1 MRNYILFFI
10 GLILSGCGQKAVVEH
25 ELSRVKSYMHS
36 QPDSALSIIQKI
48 DPSDISRRST
58 RARYSLLYSQALDK
72 NAIDLT
78 SDSLIRPAVEYYNS
92 HGRKIDKA
100 KCWYY
105 LARIYENSGDLDN
118 AIKSYVHAE
127 QYMVD
132 TRARRLLA
140 MLYANVGNLYI
151 QQNSFEDAD
160 RMCDKAIHTYRG
172 LNTVNEVF
180 AMCDKARLLH
190 LQAQHE
196 QALVMLERAES
207 VAMLHHD
214 PGSFLNIAHSKAA
227 VLSDMGADLNNQ
239 QQVVHSIL
247 SAYHEYNNGVLNPD
261 SYLLLTD
268 SYYRMNRLDSAA
280 YYAAKAL
287 ESIGSYTIN
296 QSVGLHV
303 LLARIY
309 EDKNELD
316 KANACLYTW
325 IELSDSLNKIEKTN
339 LIQDMEQKYR
349 TLQLRDSYDELQ
361 TRHITISIF
370 SLLLLVIAGGIIWI
384 IYRRKQAQ
392 INDYYNF
399 IDSLRS
405 AYSTLQDKYTA
416 LEKEVG
422 QHDDKTSKLFE
433 ALDNRLKSL
442 RKIMEMAST
451 FEENPG
457 VFYEKLRKHIKI
469 ESNQSGKALGDLFN
483 ITNLYHGG
491 IVDYLQAN
499 YPNLNDEDLALSC
512 MICLEFSPQQT
523 RLLFNHTNTSSIY
536 TKRSKLRRKL
546 EISDADNLEEFF
558 KSCIREHG
566 KSS

>member
-1 MRNYILFFI
+1 MKYCILLFI

-36 QPDSALSIIQKI
+36 QPDSALSIIERI

-58 RARYSLLYSQALDK
+58 RAGYSLLYSQALDK
-72 NAIDLT
+72 NEIDLT
-78 SDSLIRPAVEYYNS
+78 SDSLIRPAVEYYKR

-100 KCWYY
+100 KSWYY
-105 LARIYENSGDLDN
+105 LARIFENQGDIDN
-118 AIKSYVHAE
+118 AIKSYIEAE
-127 QYMVD
+127 RHMVD
-132 TRARRLLA
+132 TKARRLRG
-140 MLYANVGNLYI
+140 MLYANVGNLYFT
-151 QQNSFEDAD
+151 QYSFDDAL
-160 RMCDKAIHTYRG
+160 RMYDKAIDTYRG
-172 LNTVNEVF
+172 LNTVNEAY
-180 AMCDKARLLH
+180 AMCDKVRLLH
-190 LQAQHE
+190 LQGQHE
-196 QALVMLERAES
+196 QALVMLEQAES

-214 PGSFLNIAHSKAA
+214 PRCFLNIAHSKAA
-227 VLSDMGADLNNQ
+227 VLLDMGADLNNQ
-239 QQVVHSIL
+239 QQVIRSIF
-247 SAYHEYNNGVLNPD
+247 SAYHEYNSGVLNPD
-261 SYLLLTD
+261 SYLILID

-287 ESIGSYTIN
+287 DSIDTYTIN
-296 QSVGLHV
+296 QAIGLHV

-325 IELSDSLNKIEKTN
+325 IELSDSRNKIEKTN
-339 LIQDMEQKYR
+339 LIQDLEQKHR
-349 TLQLRDSYDELQ
+349 TLQLKDSYDELQ
-361 TRHITISIF
+361 TRHITISVF

-384 IYRRKQAQ
+384 IYRRKQDQ

-399 IDSLRS
+399 TDSLRS
-405 AYSTLQDKYTA
+405 AYSTLQDKYIT
-416 LEKEVG
+416 LEKEIG
-422 QHDDKTSKLFE
+422 QHDEKTGKLFE

-457 VFYEKLRKHIKI
+457 IFYEKLRKHIKI

-491 IVDYLQAN
+491 IVDYLQAK

-546 EISDADNLEEFF
+546 EISDTDNLEEFF